1 MIGLSLCTARIIPSC
16 CNIHAY
22 STQFYK
28 ENTIWISFTSYIYI
42 IITKNIRYLLWNRG
56 VWRFFHDTYLT
67 IEVQGIRCTNH
78 LHDSCPFTD
87 VNPHFTAPGCR
98 YYFKI
103 NSSWPI
109 VTSSTHGPAASNC
122 DVTMAHCLWTH
133 DVEVGVRLRDCD
145 NLRSPK
151 LFGTWLHLFAYRGRM
166 IHYGTLGHQTIDNF
180 GLICLFTLHF
190 RTPVFQHGA
199 SLVLINNT
207 LILPSWYLV
216 SP

>member
-28 ENTIWISFTSYIYI
+28 ENTIWISFTSSIYI

-87 VNPHFTAPGCR
+87 VNPHFTAPGCL

-109 VTSSTHGPAASNC
+109 VTSSTHGPDASNC
-122 DVTMAHCLWTH
+122 DVTMADTAKTFEGLPDSRTCKSSSFTSPT
-133 DVEVGVRLRDCD
+133 EVLQDETD
-145 NLRSPK
+145 
-151 LFGTWLHLFAYRGRM
+151 
-166 IHYGTLGHQTIDNF
+166 
-180 GLICLFTLHF
+180 
-190 RTPVFQHGA
+190 
-199 SLVLINNT
+199 
-207 LILPSWYLV
+207 
-216 SP
+216 